1 MAAPKLKK
9 RLGDL
14 LVEEEIIS
22 EGSVDGCTGGT
33 EGLWA

>member
-14 LVEEEIIS
+14 LVEEQIINES
-22 EGSVDGCTGGT
+22 DLIAALEK
-33 EGLWA
+33 